1 MQKLISQLAKRI
13 KAEFQ
18 NLKTDGNT
26 YATRVSM
33 NTALAE
39 CSDSLLALL
48 SAISPRLES
57 TMQAAMIGNIV
68 TSTVNSKAAC
78 LQISLSVLL
87 NQ

>member
-1 MQKLISQLAKRI
+1 MMREDHCYAETISQL
-13 KAEFQ
+13 
-18 NLKTDGNT
+18 

-68 TSTVNSKAAC
+68 TSTVNSKAA
-78 LQISLSVLL
+78 VLTDIFECTVEPIAKAS
-87 NQ
+87 